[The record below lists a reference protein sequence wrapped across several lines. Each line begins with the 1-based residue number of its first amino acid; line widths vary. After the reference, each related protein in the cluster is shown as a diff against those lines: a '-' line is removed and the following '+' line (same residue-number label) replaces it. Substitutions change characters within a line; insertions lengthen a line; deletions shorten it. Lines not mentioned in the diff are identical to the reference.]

1 VNVRSFRWVVVL
13 CAFTLMFV
21 GFGAAYSFP
30 VFFRAFEAEFGAPRA
45 HVSLVFALSASLY
58 FVLGAPGGMLADRYG
73 TRRVALVGVA
83 CLAAGLAAASF
94 ARSIEMLYVTYSIGL
109 GIGIGLTYSPS
120 VGAVQPWF
128 DKQRVFASGL
138 AVSGIGAGNLVAP
151 PLVAWAIDALGWRG
165 AYLALS
171 AVALVLGGAAAA
183 TIRNAP
189 PAAAATYQGVSLGE
203 AMRTRTFW
211 MLYVATGLSGF
222 GGFVPMVHLGR
233 YAVDAGHSESF
244 GVLLVSLIGLG
255 GLLGRLLV
263 GVVADRLGRMR
274 SLALMQ
280 LTMAAMLALW
290 WASTSGPALAVM
302 ALGFGLAFGAYVA
315 TFPSV
320 VMDLFGV
327 KSVAGIIGFIY
338 TAAGIGTLF
347 GPTLAGAAHDAT
359 GSYSASILGAA
370 MLALLASIVTG
381 SLAPGAP
388 AAARATR

>member
-1 VNVRSFRWVVVL
+1 
-13 CAFTLMFV
+13 
-21 GFGAAYSFP
+21 
-30 VFFRAFEAEFGAPRA
+30 
-45 HVSLVFALSASLY
+45 
-58 FVLGAPGGMLADRYG
+58 
-73 TRRVALVGVA
+73 
-83 CLAAGLAAASF
+83 
-94 ARSIEMLYVTYSIGL
+94 
-109 GIGIGLTYSPS
+109 
-120 VGAVQPWF
+120 
-128 DKQRVFASGL
+128 
-138 AVSGIGAGNLVAP
+138 
-151 PLVAWAIDALGWRG
+151 
-165 AYLALS
+165 
-171 AVALVLGGAAAA
+171 
-183 TIRNAP
+183 
-189 PAAAATYQGVSLGE
+189 
-203 AMRTRTFW
+203 
-211 MLYVATGLSGF
+211 
-222 GGFVPMVHLGR
+222 
-233 YAVDAGHSESF
+233 
-244 GVLLVSLIGLG
+244 
-255 GLLGRLLV
+255 
-263 GVVADRLGRMR
+263 VVADRLGRMR